1 MGQHGEPAVLPL
13 RRAERILERVGAVGV
28 EEHLPLQSFLFAA
41 EPLDDLVALD
51 QLVIVERLVVRLR
64 RGELDGRRR

>member
-1 MGQHGEPAVLPL
+1 MGEHGEPAILPL

-28 EEHLPLQSFLFAA
+28 EENLTFQCLLLAA

-51 QLVIVERLVVRLR
+51 QLLIIECVVVRLR
-64 RGELDGRRR
+64 RGQLDWRRR

>member
-28 EEHLPLQSFLFAA
+28 EKHLALQSFLLATQA
-41 EPLDDLVALD
+41 LDDLVTLD
-51 QLVIVERLVVRLR
+51 QLMIV
-64 RGELDGRRR
+64 